1 MPVDIQITGLTVQ
14 QMQDIRDAFIAT
26 HGPVPEGMTPAR
38 YVRLCLFR
46 FIKNV
51 VKGWKRD
58 TQEAVIRAQ
67 NAQVEADFQED
78 IA

>member
-14 QMQDIRDAFIAT
+14 QMQDIRDAFIST
-26 HGPVPEGMTPAR
+26 HGPVPEGMTQAR
-38 YVRLCLFR
+38 FTKLCIFR

>member
-1 MPVDIQITGLTVQ
+1 MAVDIQITGLTAQ
-14 QMQDIRDAFIAT
+14 QLQDIRDAFVAT
-26 HGPVPEGMTPAR
+26 HGPVPEGMTQGR
-38 YVRLCLFR
+38 FTKLCLFR

-67 NAQVEADFQED
+67 NAQVDSDYQED